1 MMNEMIMWLAQAG
14 PAAPAPAGPNSAQTG
29 GAMPFFPFALMIA
42 MVAFIFL
49 SARSQKKK
57 EKRAREKMYTEMS
70 KNDRVLTIGGIVGT
84 VVSIKDDEVVL
95 KVDESTNTKMTFLQS
110 AIQKIISDIPEKKAG

>member
-1 MMNEMIMWLAQAG
+1 MNQSIILWLAQATPSG
-14 PAAPAPAGPNSAQTG
+14 PAPAAQSNS
-29 GAMPFFPFALMIA
+29 MPFFPFALMIA

-57 EKRAREKMYTEMS
+57 EKRARQTMYSEMS

-84 VVSIKDDEVVL
+84 VVSIKEDEVVL
-95 KVDESTNTKMTFLQS
+95 KVDESNNTKMTFTQS